1 MLQRFQR
8 IRETDMKAALTTILL
23 ALLMSMGAWA
33 NDEKRQHYIEVLSS
47 CSDSKVKEVVGL
59 FVGTNLDLSCVKDSF
74 DKYHASRE
82 LRYSEYNKTKTSI
95 NNHEPKYLNINTIH
109 IDKIKTIS

>member
-1 MLQRFQR
+1 
-8 IRETDMKAALTTILL
+8 MKAALTTILL

-74 DKYHASRE
+74 DAFHASRE
-82 LRYSEYNKTKTSI
+82 LRYSEYDKTKTSI